1 MTLIEEW
8 RQAWRWFSCQA
19 MALAAALQGAWAAVP
34 DDMKARLPGWIVTAA
49 TIALLLAGIGGRL
62 VRQQRRAP

>member
-34 DDMKARLPGWIVTAA
+34 ADMKAHIPATLVTAA
-49 TIALLLAGIGGRL
+49 TITLLLAGIGGRL
-62 VRQQRRAP
+62 VKQQRRAR

>member
-1 MTLIEEW
+1 MRLIEEW

-19 MALAAALQGAWAAVP
+19 MALAAAVQGAWVAVP
-34 DDMKARLPGWIVTAA
+34 DDMKAHMPGWIATAS

-62 VRQQRRAP
+62 VQQTRKGA

>member
-1 MTLIEEW
+1 MVEEW

-34 DDMKARLPGWIVTAA
+34 DDIEDARIPAWIVTVS
-49 TIALLLAGIGGRL
+49 TIALLLAGIGGGL
-62 VRQQRRAP
+62 VKQGRRAQ